1 MRHYTCDVCK
11 KEMPPGYERTGK
23 KQDGLAAVCKLEDT
37 CPECARIGHNI
48 PVREILLEHWRKMI
62 ANPNLRPPAE
72 LDEELPEQ
80 GTELKAEANFGG
92 FSGRGGA
99 EKAAIHKRLMEFR
112 GDPPRLGCL
121 NELAAATREKVTADM
136 LRQIIVDGASPSIDV
151 WRIIGKALD
160 TLEATHE

>member
-1 MRHYTCDVCK
+1 MRHYTCDVCR

-23 KQDGLAAVCKLEDT
+23 KPDVLAAVCKLEDV

-48 PVREILLEHWRKMI
+48 PVRAIVLDRWRQMVLDP
-62 ANPNLRPPAE
+62 ASRPP
-72 LDEELPEQ
+72 EEVVEPESPV
-80 GTELKAEANFGG
+80 LRAKDCDG

-99 EKAAIHKRLMEFR
+99 EKAAIHKRLLEFR

-121 NELAAATREKVTADM
+121 NELAAATRGKVSADM
-136 LRQIIVDGASPSIDV
+136 LRQIVVDGASPSIDV

-160 TLEATHE
+160 KLEAANE